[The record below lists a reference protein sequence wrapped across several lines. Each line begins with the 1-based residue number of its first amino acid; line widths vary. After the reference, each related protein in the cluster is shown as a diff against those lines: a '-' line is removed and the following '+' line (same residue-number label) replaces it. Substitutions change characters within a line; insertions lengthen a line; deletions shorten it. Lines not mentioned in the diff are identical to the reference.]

1 MQYLADEAE
10 LQLQEV
16 DDGVMLDVEQLDAIS
31 KVAVLH
37 SVRPAN
43 AGPLLRIKC
52 GAASYTDMIGITA
65 LSIALYTPPSADYS
79 YNFGGYKLEATITT
93 VVRNGLTGEGV
104 WPKMPMPT
112 QEHPD
117 AVDERYT
124 LAERSAITEHFK
136 AELAQP
142 WSTCAIAHP
151 LRAAGWCQLPPG
163 KGRLPMAV
171 AITGPRKR
179 RPKFEREAE
188 EAERAEKRAAR
199 AEQKASQH
207 VAWRGRADRAKGRK

>member
-1 MQYLADEAE
+1 MAADNLDPFNERSDAE
-10 LQLQEV
+10 IWAGLRQCS
-16 DDGVMLDVEQLDAIS
+16 MDV
-31 KVAVLH
+31 
-37 SVRPAN
+37 
-43 AGPLLRIKC
+43 
-52 GAASYTDMIGITA
+52 
-65 LSIALYTPPSADYS
+65 
-79 YNFGGYKLEATITT
+79 
-93 VVRNGLTGEGV
+93 
-104 WPKMPMPT
+104 PM

-171 AITGPRKR
+171 AIPGPRKR

-188 EAERAEKRAAR
+188 EAKRAEKRAAR
-199 AEQKASQH
+199 AEQKASQQ
-207 VAWRGRADRAKGRK
+207 VAWRGRGERAGSRK